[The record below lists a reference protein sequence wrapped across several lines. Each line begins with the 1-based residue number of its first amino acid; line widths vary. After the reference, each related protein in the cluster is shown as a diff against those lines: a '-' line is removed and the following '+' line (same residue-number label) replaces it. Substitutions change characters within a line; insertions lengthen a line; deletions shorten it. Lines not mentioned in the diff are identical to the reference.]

1 MDKLILTRTHDGK
14 EIRQRW
20 DGYLCLTDMASAY
33 NKRANNWLRSEG
45 AIEYLQQLEKIAGIP
60 AADLIRVVQG
70 GIPNEQGTWGHPKVA
85 IRFAQWVDVRFAIQV
100 NTWIEELLVKR
111 TLTLPKTPE
120 QQKWEDN
127 KYFLEEA
134 LKWAISMDRP
144 KTRALAEQ
152 RLAEHLEKG
161 IGLDYVTPNT
171 AKLYESPY
179 EVAIRLGYAVPHALI
194 GELNAIAAK
203 LAGSEV
209 VSNGG
214 VSFYPAGN
222 KKLEKAVSQV
232 LG

>member
-20 DGYLCLTDMASAY
+20 NGYLCLTDMASAY
-33 NKRANNWLRSEG
+33 NKRANNWLKSDDTV
-45 AIEYLQQLEKIAGIP
+45 EYLRELESVTNISN
-60 AADLIRVVQG
+60 LIETVEGKG
-70 GIPNEQGTWGHPKVA
+70 GGTWGHPKVA

-100 NTWIEELLVKR
+100 DTWIEELLVKR

-161 IGLDYVTPNT
+161 IGMDYVTPNT

-194 GELNAIAAK
+194 GELNAIASK
-203 LAGSEV
+203 LAGGEV
-209 VSNGG
+209 ISNGA